1 VNGVGATGQNGAMS
15 ADDEIRSLYRES
27 PDAFIPARDAL
38 AKRLK
43 EGGDPDEA
51 ARVKALRK
59 PTVPAWAV
67 DQLATTDPEGVDALL
82 AAGAALRSAQQAALS
97 GRHADRLR
105 EATDA
110 RRGAVARLTSAATKA
125 LQDAG
130 RSPEPHIEVI
140 SATLEAA
147 SIDPEAG
154 DRLRSGMLDRPL
166 SAAAGFGDIVGLRS
180 VGSAGGSPA
189 PSRAGRAPTPSDEG
203 SDGESTPAAA
213 AEDRAREVEA
223 DVSRLRRDRDAAER
237 RARRLVE
244 DEDRAKARVG
254 PAEQRLASVRD
265 KADEAHAAAELERT
279 EVRRLSKELER
290 AEERLARLREG
301 G

>member
-1 VNGVGATGQNGAMS
+1 MS

-110 RRGAVARLTSAATKA
+110 RRDAVARLTSAATRA

-154 DRLRSGMLDRPL
+154 DRLRSGTLDRPL

-180 VGSAGGSPA
+180 VGSGGGSSS
-189 PSRAGRAPTPSDEG
+189 PSSGRAAGRASAPSDEG
-203 SDGESTPAAA
+203 SDGESAPAAA

-237 RARRLVE
+237 RARRLGE

-265 KADEAHAAAELERT
+265 KAEEAHAAAELEHT